1 MKELSAFEVES
12 VSGGDGM
19 TYTWG
24 KMVGE
29 TARSARSARSAW
41 DAMKDYASSM
51 DSSTDV
57 IP

>member
-29 TARSARSARSAW
+29 AARSAW
-41 DAMKDYASSM
+41 DAMKEYAASM

-57 IP
+57 IA